1 MMSFM
6 KGVLKPL
13 LQKSSPQPDPAPDKI
28 RLTLPAAPLAI
39 KPIEE
44 EVHAQSTRPSSAEAA
59 AATGV
64 VLPPSQN
71 DAVAVLTLGEKG
83 EILSARGD
91 CVSLFGWDGN
101 ALAGRN
107 IGVLLQGGLDNEIG
121 RFLLRRQSG
130 KGGTETILLRV
141 TVMRKDGST
150 FPASVTTPTWSL
162 DRRLTKGLGV
172 ARQGWTVAFRSL
184 TGQTEAAA
192 PCPEL
197 AALMQTAQT
206 AQTSPAQTAQP
217 AQTAPPPPP
226 TFTAREPLPL
236 QAPRLPVVLMTSDP
250 SRAQEPPPTA
260 GTPALA
266 PAHPTPA
273 PVTAHPTPAPVTAHP
288 APGPVLNA
296 GQAQPEP
303 ANEQPRRREFELR
316 AELDAAK
323 EAAGY
328 TEAALKEET
337 SRKQELEQRIQQLTS
352 TLKSEQAERE
362 NRFAEEIGR
371 IARERDELKS
381 RLEGSQSSGQELTEL
396 RKERD
401 DLGVQLKAEAATAAA
416 ARQRAQGLTD
426 RLSANTT
433 ELERLRTEFEEQAAE
448 RARAEAKW
456 REQLAAE
463 QARRAE
469 IEQRSGKATEGTS
482 QLQEELFALRRERDE
497 LKARPATGNSTD
509 TGFKRRAEELQARL
523 DQNTAEL
530 ERVQS
535 ELDAQL
541 AEREQADAQWRAQLE
556 SEKSRKREMEASWSA
571 VVERNI
577 KFDEELTSLRRTHD
591 ELLAQVSAEQSGA
604 DESRHRAVELEAR
617 LSENAAELERV
628 TAALAAQQD
637 EHSRADSAR
646 DQQLEAEKAQ
656 KQEIETA
663 WATAVARNQE
673 LEEEMA
679 GIGKERAELQ
689 AKLDTELAAVAAARK
704 RAGEL
709 EGRLTENATECQR
722 LKTDLKRIQTERE
735 HAEGTWRAELEAE
748 RAGKQELET
757 ACHDALRRK
766 EESEAQTAN
775 LHKEQERLTAEL
787 SAERQTA
794 AEAVQRINDL
804 EHRLRDNESDLKR
817 VRTDLEA
824 QHAERGRV
832 EADWSRQ
839 LEAAKEE
846 KLELET
852 ARSEAVE
859 HNRHLDHEMAGLRQQ
874 RDKLLGQLKAEQTA
888 CAEARRR
895 AQELES
901 RLGRHA
907 AEFEETRNELA
918 QRQSER
924 DRVESEWGAQLE
936 AAKVL
941 TRKLETA
948 WAGAVERN
956 KRLERELAAFR
967 QERDDLQSRLA
978 SSAGPVARPPSTTTQ
993 SGIGRNGTPP
1003 HRTSVPAKPSTATT
1017 RPVLPLPREPRSI
1030 QPATPALRPA
1040 DRRPGL
1046 KKEIGTTP
1054 PLSMYNLQP

>member
-44 EVHAQSTRPSSAEAA
+44 DVHAQSTRPSSAEAA

-91 CVSLFGWDGN
+91 CVSLFGWDGG

-121 RFLLRRQSG
+121 RFLLRRQNG

-141 TVMRKDGST
+141 TVMRKDGT
-150 FPASVTTPTWSL
+150 NFPASVTTPTWSL
-162 DRRLTKGLGV
+162 DRRLTKGLCV

-184 TGQTEAAA
+184 TGQAEAPA

-197 AALMQTAQT
+197 AALIHTAQT
-206 AQTSPAQTAQP
+206 AQNSPAQTVQP

-226 TFTAREPLPL
+226 TFPAREPLPL
-236 QAPRLPVVLMTSDP
+236 QAPRLPVVLMTNDP
-250 SRAQEPPPTA
+250 SRAQEQPPTA

-266 PAHPTPA
+266 
-273 PVTAHPTPAPVTAHP
+273 TAHPTPAPATAHP
-288 APGPVLNA
+288 APGPALNA

-337 SRKQELEQRIQQLTS
+337 SRKQELQQRIQQLTS

-426 RLSANTT
+426 RLSANTN

-509 TGFKRRAEELQARL
+509 TGFRRRAEELQARL

-604 DESRHRAVELEAR
+604 DDSRQRAVELEAR

-689 AKLDTELAAVAAARK
+689 AKLDTELAAVASARK

-709 EGRLTENATECQR
+709 EGRLTENTTECQR

-766 EESEAQTAN
+766 EESEAEAAN

-787 SAERQTA
+787 STERQTA
-794 AEAVQRINDL
+794 AEAVQRISDL
-804 EHRLRDNESDLKR
+804 EHRLRDNESDLRR

-824 QHAERGRV
+824 QQAERERV

-839 LEAAKEE
+839 LEAAQEE

-859 HNRHLDHEMAGLRQQ
+859 HNRHLDHEMAGLRQH

-888 CAEARRR
+888 CTEARRR
-895 AQELES
+895 AQEFES

-907 AEFEETRNELA
+907 AEFEQTRNELA

-924 DRVESEWGAQLE
+924 DRVESEFGSQLE

-978 SSAGPVARPPSTTTQ
+978 SSAGTVARPPTTTTQ
-993 SGIGRNGTPP
+993 SGIGRTPP

-1046 KKEIGTTP
+1046 NKEMGTTP